1 MAAAFNGV
9 SLFFFKF
16 EEKWEEPTEGEAAPL
31 GRR

>member
-9 SLFFFKF
+9 SLFFKF